1 VTAIPKRRHAE
12 LAGQAMKYVAELL
25 LIEPLSPA
33 FDHKLEAIEALGRD
47 EIAQL
52 SARHAGSLAHVAPP
66 PTVGIARAI
75 VGLRSL
81 AESLEPLRQ
90 GNLAGNLAVGA
101 RRFGLIPAK
110 PDPKAYFRRYR
121 EAQGEIEAALAALT
135 RERDALIRA
144 NVTLES
150 EQAGLT
156 PLIATL
162 SEHALFAEE
171 IALTLT
177 ARAEALAAREP
188 MKARRLQ
195 SDALHTV
202 QTRLRDIAEARAL
215 AMQAAALRE
224 IVSATNTRLIEG
236 IDQATA
242 TMVLVLRTAIEAARL
257 IASQELVLDGI
268 ASLRRAATNLIEED
282 DPVSSDAGAEALQSA
297 FAKLYDALDRLDT
310 ERAGSAAR
318 LGDPAS

>member
-1 VTAIPKRRHAE
+1 VTAITKGRHAE

-66 PTVGIARAI
+66 PTGGIARAI
-75 VGLRSL
+75 MGLRNL

-90 GNLAGNLAVGA
+90 GNLTGGA
-101 RRFGLIPAK
+101 KRFGLIPAK

-150 EQAGLT
+150 EQVGLT
-156 PLIATL
+156 PLIARL

-202 QTRLRDIAEARAL
+202 QTRMRDIAEARAL

-236 IDQATA
+236 IDEATA

-257 IASQELVLDGI
+257 IARQELVLDGI
-268 ASLRRAATNLIEED
+268 ASLRRAASNLIEED
-282 DPVSSDAGAEALQSA
+282 GPAPSDANAEALQSA

-310 ERAGSAAR
+310 ERAAAPAR
-318 LGDPAS
+318 LADPAR

>member
-1 VTAIPKRRHAE
+1 MTAITKRRHAE

-33 FDHKLEAIEALGRD
+33 FDHKLEALEGLGRD

-66 PTVGIARAI
+66 PTGGIARAI
-75 VGLRSL
+75 MGLRNL
-81 AESLEPLRQ
+81 AQSLEPLRQ
-90 GNLAGNLAVGA
+90 GNLTGGA
-101 RRFGLIPAK
+101 KRFGLIPAK

-156 PLIATL
+156 PLIASL

-177 ARAEALAAREP
+177 ARAEALAPREP

-202 QTRLRDIAEARAL
+202 QTRMRDIAEARAL

-268 ASLRRAATNLIEED
+268 ASLRRAASNLIEED

-318 LGDPAS
+318 LADPAR